1 MGSIKKIFAALALFV
16 AFAFGSA
23 AQETVRSLPGATL
36 TELTTHESYVVESSL
51 NYSRTSEAVTASGKQ
66 VRLKKVAELPLVG
79 VFRSDRNGDFD
90 TFVVTYKGKDYAI
103 APDQTENV
111 SLVEKK
117 KLSIKGFHESYK
129 KDVEQAARAFTARLE
144 ELRDRC
150 AFRYDSLEL
159 AIKELEYERD
169 SEIEQER
176 IKSYAKADSLE
187 KAAQV
192 RLEKELADW
201 QVTRDRWERNLSPAA
216 RKAVNAVIIAGPW
229 LSEANSAGGHDASI
243 VYYNTS
249 KKTIKYFKWTMRCKN
264 AVNDYV
270 KCEIR
275 GSRPM
280 ILNDTGPIE
289 PGEKGGGTWE
299 NVIYNWTAVSAVLSG
314 ITITYMDGT
323 TVSLTPADLA
333 AADKAFEQLPDKPEI
348 DLREYNAELERH
360 MVRFGVIERSI
371 LDSCAL
377 KTSGMKVERDRY
389 GKMVN
394 YFKSGNNVTDYV
406 FMWDKDMAKS
416 VLDAKEQMRSAK
428 ESLMN
433 FERDNRINYT
443 DPEMGVIDAW
453 LKKNAEWKEG
463 QIKKAAKKAADEALQ
478 SVLCYKDEELRIFE
492 NNQPNNWIS
501 KI

>member
-1 MGSIKKIFAALALFV
+1 MGSIKKIFAALALLV
-16 AFAFGSA
+16 AFASGSN
-23 AQETVRSLPGATL
+23 AQETVKSLPGATL
-36 TELTTHESYVVESSL
+36 TELTSHESYVVESSL
-51 NYSRTSEAVTASGKQ
+51 NYSRTSDAVTASGKQ
-66 VRLKKVAELPLVG
+66 VRLKKAAELPLVG
-79 VFRSDRNGDFD
+79 VFRSDKNGDFD

-103 APDQTENV
+103 IPEQTEN
-111 SLVEKK
+111 SDLVERK
-117 KLSIKGFHESYK
+117 KLSIKGFHESYR

-187 KAAQV
+187 KAAQA

-270 KCEIR
+270 NCEIR

-289 PGEKGGGTWE
+289 PGGKGGGTWE
-299 NVIYNWTAVSAVLSG
+299 NVIYNWTAESAVLSN
-314 ITITYMDGT
+314 IAITYMDGS

-333 AADKAFEQLPDKPEI
+333 ASDKAFEQLPDKPET
-348 DLREYNAELERH
+348 DLREYNAELEKH
-360 MVRFGVIERSI
+360 MVRFRVLEKSI
-371 LDSCAL
+371 MDSYAE
-377 KTSGMKVERDRY
+377 KSKDMKEELYKNDR
-389 GKMVN
+389 MVN
-394 YFKSGNNVTDYV
+394 YFKSGNDVTDYV
-406 FMWDKDMAKS
+406 FMWDKDIAGA
-416 VLDAKEQMRSAK
+416 VLDAKEQMKTTK
-428 ESLMN
+428 EALKN
-433 FERDNRINYT
+433 FEHDNLLNYS
-443 DPEMGVIDAW
+443 DPETAIIDAW

-478 SVLCYKDEELRIFE
+478 RVLCYKDEELRIFE